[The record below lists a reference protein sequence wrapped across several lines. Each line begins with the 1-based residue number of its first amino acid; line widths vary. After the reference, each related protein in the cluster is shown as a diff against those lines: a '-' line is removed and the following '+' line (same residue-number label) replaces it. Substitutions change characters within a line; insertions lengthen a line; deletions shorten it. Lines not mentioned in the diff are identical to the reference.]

1 MIGIDSHFVLYFF
14 VIIII
19 IYLIFTA
26 YIRINMRF
34 WYTQPVFHIYN
45 LKYWIN
51 PPGFIN
57 TEPPESNK
65 FVNLINNKLITINS
79 DGNTN
84 NTDSIELSKICNFIK
99 NYYVINENARYSPSE
114 EDIFAYLH
122 CSNHPSFFN
131 IYQEPMSPL
140 KTNLSHNEIGNKEI
154 NHKEINEL
162 IDRDE
167 KPIKVSQTDSEEN
180 EAHRLIN
187 SAGPRQYPTPLDSYE
202 GYAALP
208 KTYAND
214 YYKQYVP
221 FFNQSEQ
228 LTKAGIT
235 TNKDQL
241 LEKLNYMI
249 HLLEEQKDE
258 KTGHVMEEVI
268 LYSFLGVFIIFIVDS
283 FARAG
288 KYTR

>member
-1 MIGIDSHFVLYFF
+1 MTSLGLLHYSEINESSTINSNISEFEKKNKPRHNST
-14 VIIII
+14 IKKRNNR
-19 IYLIFTA
+19 TA
-26 YIRINMRF
+26 SANNNNDGENVQNM
-34 WYTQPVFHIYN
+34 
-45 LKYWIN
+45 LK
-51 PPGFIN
+51 
-57 TEPPESNK
+57 
-65 FVNLINNKLITINS
+65 LINNSNGYEN
-79 DGNTN
+79 DGD
-84 NTDSIELSKICNFIK
+84 DSGLGDFNPPPRAEVSSK
-99 NYYVINENARYSPSE
+99 
-114 EDIFAYLH
+114 
-122 CSNHPSFFN
+122 
-131 IYQEPMSPL
+131 EPMSPL
-140 KTNLSHNEIGNKEI
+140 KTNLSHNEINHNEINHNEI

-162 IDRDE
+162 INRDE
-167 KPIKVSQTDSEEN
+167 KPIKVSQNASEDNEEN
-180 EAHRLIN
+180 EVHRLIN